1 MFRLC
6 SCIHKGWLTNKF
18 LVLNQGKD
26 DLNFEMI
33 NLVGADR
40 RMRSWQ
46 LSENGE
52 PPGFVQL
59 TEQRVQGE
67 D

>member
-1 MFRLC
+1 M
-6 SCIHKGWLTNKF
+6 TNKF

-52 PPGFVQL
+52 PTGFVQL
-59 TEQRVQGE
+59 TEQRVQGGV
-67 D
+67 